1 MGGGAEDRKHD
12 RCNVVA
18 LTQSY
23 IMQVATLVLYMMMR
37 VSILLYTN
45 TKLRFFAAFRR
56 FLSIWL
62 LRGEYIGSLVLG
74 VGLYASTRL
83 IMMLDVS

>member
-23 IMQVATLVLYMMMR
+23 IMQVATLVLYMMVR
-37 VSILLYTN
+37 DSILLYSN
-45 TKLRFFAAFRR
+45 TKLRVFDEF
-56 FLSIWL
+56 W
-62 LRGEYIGSLVLG
+62 
-74 VGLYASTRL
+74 
-83 IMMLDVS
+83 